1 MLAAEG
7 TGWVAAIYI
16 CIYTQDYLSI
26 HPFPSLLS
34 SEGSLT
40 LQKPFWTH
48 PPNLRSV
55 SQDLSYAHNTTH
67 SAQMYPSPQPL
78 PADNPLYSLEY
89 ERGGPGCGGGGCDM
103 RGVVLLG
110 RCVLGV
116 RRKMDLLVRPVLS
129 CLVSACHQDLAQHH
143 TRGAS

>member
-1 MLAAEG
+1 MGDACRG
-7 TGWVAAIYI
+7 GDGRRVAAIYI

-67 SAQMYPSPQPL
+67 SAQMYPHHSL
-78 PADNPLYSLEY
+78 WTTLYIALNMRE
-89 ERGGPGCGGGGCDM
+89 GDLGVGGGGW
-103 RGVVLLG
+103 
-110 RCVLGV
+110 
-116 RRKMDLLVRPVLS
+116 
-129 CLVSACHQDLAQHH
+129 
-143 TRGAS
+143 